1 MTQNNLIDFKR
12 IDSQP
17 PEVVVMELRSEQETC
32 KALQALQERKM
43 VVLKLNRL
51 SFDKAQRV
59 VDWMA
64 GGTHAIDGHTVWIG
78 EQTFLFVPSS
88 IQLAAPK
95 TTVHPVSPRLSRRSS
110 EVNSKK
116 ASTKI

>member
-12 IDSQP
+12 TDSQT
-17 PEVVVMELRSEQETC
+17 PEMVVMELQSEQETRQ
-32 KALQALQERKM
+32 ALQALQERKM

-51 SFDKAQRV
+51 SSDKAQRV

-64 GGTHAIDGHTVWIG
+64 GGTSAIDGHTVWIG

-88 IQLAAPK
+88 IQLDAPK
-95 TTVHPVSPRLSRRSS
+95 TTIHPVSPRLSRKSVVKTNRSP
-110 EVNSKK
+110 VHK
-116 ASTKI
+116 